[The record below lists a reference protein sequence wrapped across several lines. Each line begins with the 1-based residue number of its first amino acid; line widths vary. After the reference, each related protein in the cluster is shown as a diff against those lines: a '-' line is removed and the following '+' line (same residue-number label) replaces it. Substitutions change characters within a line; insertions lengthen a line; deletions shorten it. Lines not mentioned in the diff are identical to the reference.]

1 MKDEVIRIILEAKDR
16 LSKTVR
22 DAERNVNQSFGNIRN
37 DLKKTDR
44 DFDKFQNDFTRSLNK
59 SDSAMKRWSTS
70 MRQHLRG
77 VQKEIVKFNDTNIAA
92 GKVTRGP
99 GGQFQS
105 IRQQRIDEAEAR
117 RQARRDAIA
126 QSGPGRAFSAFQQ
139 GRSQAAELE
148 RQLREQIATTKE
160 NLADQKRKLE
170 ERIHLE
176 RESVIQEGNIKREQ
190 LRRDIV
196 QRNKNL
202 DAQILKITQAEA
214 NRQAKRDEAL
224 NNRIRKTNAA
234 FEDRRKKA
242 EDSLRDEIY
251 QRKQLFY
258 DEQYERKQ
266 KLRDD
271 IAEVNRS
278 PISKLARQ
286 KEIDALNKAYS
297 DTNRKEQRAR
307 DDAIRQLEIA
317 DDKIKRSDATARD
330 IAIAEQKS
338 AAAEI
343 RRKDSLATDDKVRK
357 LKAGASEVNKEDEV
371 ALSHKLRQRRQAA
384 ETEFRELRQGL
395 RTGANEA
402 DIVKEF
408 LASRK
413 AEQALNRDTSRLGT
427 TFRSAGNAF
436 GDFTRGL
443 RRGRSDLR
451 GVDNLARR
459 ADTGFAR
466 FGQTI
471 GRFTK
476 NIGNL
481 VNLRWYIL
489 ISAIQVLGQL
499 VLVLASNLISLA
511 SSAAMAASAL
521 GAGLAA
527 AAAQAIPVV
536 GLLAAAF
543 SRVTAAF
550 TAAQQAQKANAT
562 SSQDARAQ
570 AEAQT
575 AAQQSLTD
583 ALYSQKQAVQA
594 LADARK
600 QAQRDIVDAIFAE
613 RDANFALKDAE
624 FAVLDAKQRLRDLEN
639 QNRDSQQAVRDAEA
653 AVREAKARLA
663 AAKAE
668 GDQAEIE
675 QARVQLAV
683 AQQNLADAKGQAAQS
698 DSTKRQVAEQKLAV
712 KEAQQQ
718 LEEARVAAKRQRQD
732 TQEVVAAGVNGSKS
746 VVDALHGVAQA
757 NRDVADAQRGVT
769 DASRKQLSAGNLLQR
784 QLSQLDPAERELY
797 KVFRRV
803 YKNFKDTFRPITDI
817 IVRAVADAVSRFG
830 QVLNDH
836 QFTDAFRGLARA
848 IARGIGDLSKFFTSK
863 GFIKDF
869 VGFIHAAT
877 SNIPT
882 VIRII
887 ENLAGAFVGL
897 AKAGQ
902 PIVKDL
908 LGRFAGITGRF
919 AAAINSPASLRGGA
933 GGAGESPQRAQQQG
947 RETRGQKFIASAKTY
962 LDSWIKLAD
971 AIGRV
976 FRYLFQDAAPTG
988 NSLVLSMT
996 RMFNNLANFLRD
1008 NPQKVKRFFDSM
1020 FTSLKEISSV
1030 LFPLVKVLLSAFTGS
1045 NAAAFTQFTAQ
1056 VVLPGLT
1063 LMLELVSQFAKVL
1076 LFLTQLPGVKFF
1088 LQLLVA
1094 EKALNRVFPA
1104 TQRITDAVKRMGG
1117 WFFKAGEDGSRG
1129 FTKLW
1134 RAMRFTA
1141 FRIKYYAVLAR
1152 DQISRIGSGAKRAA
1166 DAIVAGSK
1174 RMVTALKNV
1183 VVQVGR
1189 FVYAMAVSALSAVKK
1204 FVIAIAT
1211 EAYNALKTFA
1221 TFIVETVIP
1230 RLYAMGVAMYV
1241 ALGPW
1246 GLIAAAVVILIGVI
1260 VLLLRHFHVLRP
1272 VINAIGDAFKFLFNW
1287 IKDHWKKIVNFIMW
1301 PFDQAI
1307 RLIKLFFVHIY
1318 NAFKSAV
1325 NWIKDHWKGLAQ
1337 VLIAIFLPGG
1347 IIIAAIWK
1355 WHDKILDIAKKIV
1368 FGIGHFFK
1376 RLPHLVLEA
1385 LKDLPGAIVGLFKNV
1400 GKKIAKE
1407 IFDFIPPKLRGPLAK
1422 ALHLGKDA
1430 FDIVTDPVGDVK
1442 GLYNQVFEKGG
1453 VVAGKDG
1460 KAVPVLAHA
1469 GEWVLNKKQQMKAAM
1484 HLDMPIQNLKHFLFG
1499 DPQKKRRKQR
1509 QDAADMH
1516 HHRGDIHASGGR
1528 VKGANGQPVRII
1540 AHAGEWILDKAQ
1552 QSKLARRFRES
1563 IAKVATFLF
1572 GEPKTKKKDSAPPHS
1587 PGTSTHGANTTHKKK
1602 RQRKGGKFFPYN
1614 LVGETDDNGNI
1625 VYFVEDTEE
1634 QFLELAKIDA
1644 LHMLR
1649 TNGKFIPRWIE
1660 KYGYH
1665 LKRFKNA
1672 AAMAKGYAE
1681 GGIVGMNTPT
1691 YDMGGVVNSPQS
1703 NYDTSAISNVGGNTN
1718 HKKIEQ
1724 NFKVHT
1730 QGETDWN
1737 YVMRLAAMHAESS
1750 F

>member
-1 MKDEVIRIILEAKDR
+1 VKDEVIRIILEAKDR
-16 LSKTVR
+16 LSNTVKN
-22 DAERNVNQSFGNIRN
+22 AERNINQSFGNIRN
-37 DLKKTDR
+37 DLRKTDK

-59 SDSAMKRWSTS
+59 SDSAMKRWSNNI
-70 MRQHLRG
+70 RGHLRS

-126 QSGPGRAFSAFQQ
+126 QSPVGRAVSSFRE
-139 GRSQAAELE
+139 GRQEAADLE
-148 RQLREQIATTKE
+148 RQLRARIASTKE
-160 NLADQKRKLE
+160 ELADRKKQLE
-170 ERIHLE
+170 EEIHLR
-176 RESVIQEGNIKREQ
+176 RESIIESANIAREQ
-190 LRRDIV
+190 LRREIV
-196 QRNKNL
+196 ERNKNL
-202 DAQILKITQAEA
+202 DAQILKLTQAEA

-251 QRKQLFY
+251 ARKQLFY
-258 DEQYERKQ
+258 DQQYIRKQ
-266 KLRDD
+266 ELRDN

-286 KEIDALNKAYS
+286 KEIDALNKAAA
-297 DTNRKEQRAR
+297 DVNRREQRKR
-307 DDAIRQLEIA
+307 DDAIRALEIA
-317 DDKIKRSDATARD
+317 DDKIKRSDATSRD

-371 ALSHKLRQRRQAA
+371 ALASQLRKRRQAA
-384 ETEFRELRQGL
+384 ETEFRALRQGL

-408 LASRK
+408 LEARK

-436 GDFTRGL
+436 GDFARGI

-451 GVDNLARR
+451 AVDSLARR

-471 GRFTK
+471 GRFTR

-511 SSAAMAASAL
+511 SSAAIAASAL

-527 AAAQAIPVV
+527 AVAQAIPVV

-575 AAQQSLTD
+575 AAQQRLTD
-583 ALYSQKQAVQA
+583 ALYNQKQAVQA

-624 FAVLDAKQRLRDLEN
+624 FGVLDAKQRLRDLEN
-639 QNRDSQQAVRDAEA
+639 QNRQNQQAVRDAEDA
-653 AVREAKARLA
+653 LREAKARLA

-675 QARVQLAV
+675 NAQVQLAL

-718 LEEARVAAKRQRQD
+718 LEEARVRAKRQRED
-732 TQEVVAAGVNGSKS
+732 TKEIVAAGVGGSKA

-769 DASRKQLSAGNLLQR
+769 DASKKQLSAGNLLQR
-784 QLSQLDPAERELY
+784 QLSQLDPAERQLY

-830 QVLNDH
+830 EVLNNR
-836 QFTDAFRGLARA
+836 QFIGAFRGLSRA

-863 GFIKDF
+863 GFINSF
-869 VGFIHAAT
+869 IEFIHAAT

-882 VIRII
+882 LIKIV
-887 ENLAGAFVGL
+887 EHLASAFVGL

-902 PIVKDL
+902 PVFKDL
-908 LGRFAGITGRF
+908 LGRFSRLTGSLSQ
-919 AAAINSPASLRGGA
+919 AINSPAAIRPGA
-933 GGAGESPQRAQQQG
+933 SGSGESPQRVQAAG
-947 RETRGQKFIASAKTY
+947 RETRGQKFIAGAKTY
-962 LDSWIKLAD
+962 LDSWIKLAV
-971 AIGRV
+971 AISRV
-976 FRYLFQDAAPTG
+976 FKYLFLDAAPSG
-988 NSLVLSMT
+988 NSLVLAMT
-996 RMFNNLANFLRD
+996 RMFNNLADFLRD
-1008 NPQKVKRFFDSM
+1008 NPQKVKRFFDGM
-1020 FTSLKEISSV
+1020 FTSLKQIAGV

-1104 TQRITDAVKRMGG
+1104 TQRVTDGVKRMIG

-1129 FTKLW
+1129 FRKIW
-1134 RAMRFTA
+1134 KAMQFTA

-1152 DQISRIGSGAKRAA
+1152 DQVSRIGNGAKRAA

-1183 VVQVGR
+1183 IVQIGK
-1189 FVYAMAVSALSAVKK
+1189 FVYAMTVSALNAVKR
-1204 FVIAIAT
+1204 FAIAIAT
-1211 EAYNALKTFA
+1211 TAYSALKTFVA
-1221 TFIVETVIP
+1221 FIAETVIP
-1230 RLYAMGVAMYV
+1230 ALYDLGIAMY
-1241 ALGPW
+1241 ASLGPW
-1246 GLIAAAVVILIGVI
+1246 GLIAFAVAALVAGIVI
-1260 VLLLRHFHVLRP
+1260 LLRHFHLLQP
-1272 VINAIGDAFKFLFNW
+1272 ILHWFENTFKTIFNW
-1287 IKDHWKKIVNFIMW
+1287 IKTNWKLLAAIIVAPFLAIPYAIYKFRDKIYGVFR
-1301 PFDQAI
+1301 AI
-1307 RLIKLFFVHIY
+1307 L
-1318 NAFKSAV
+1318 
-1325 NWIKDHWKGLAQ
+1325 NWVKDHWQTLAKI
-1337 VLIAIFLPGG
+1337 LIAIFVPGG
-1347 IIIAAIWK
+1347 IIILAIIK
-1355 WHDKILDIAKKIV
+1355 WHRQIFSIFKRVVSD
-1368 FGIGHFFK
+1368 IGHAFEK
-1376 RLPHLVLEA
+1376 LPGLIIKA
-1385 LKDLPGAIVGLFKNV
+1385 LKDLPHLLVSLFKNV
-1400 GKKIAKE
+1400 GKKIGQE
-1407 IFDFIPPKLRGPLAK
+1407 IFSWVPKKLRGPIAK
-1422 ALHLGKDA
+1422 ALGISKDV
-1430 FDIVTDPVGDVK
+1430 FDIATDPVGDIKK
-1442 GLYNQVFEKGG
+1442 GAGAISGLFHARGG
-1453 VVAGKDG
+1453 VIGEGGTHRGTSPRGTDTV
-1460 KAVPVLAHA
+1460 KAWLSP
-1469 GEWVLNKKQQMKAAM
+1469 GEWVLNKAQQ
-1484 HLDMPIQNLKHFLFG
+1484 LKLAQRLKESTGQLSAYLFG
-1499 DPQKKRRKQR
+1499 TN
-1509 QDAADMH
+1509 
-1516 HHRGDIHASGGR
+1516 RGQGKPSEGTPH
-1528 VKGANGQPVRII
+1528 
-1540 AHAGEWILDKAQ
+1540 
-1552 QSKLARRFRES
+1552 
-1563 IAKVATFLF
+1563 VAT
-1572 GEPKTKKKDSAPPHS
+1572 
-1587 PGTSTHGANTTHKKK
+1587 
-1602 RQRKGGKFFPYN
+1602 RGGKKTTVKHYQNFN
-1614 LVGETDDNGNI
+1614 LVNQTDDNGNI
-1625 VYFVEDTEE
+1625 VRFI
-1634 QFLELAKIDA
+1634 ELDDGSFAEVTAKDA
-1644 LHMLR
+1644 KHIQR
-1649 TNGKFIPRWIE
+1649 THGNFIPRYIRRDAHGFT
-1660 KYGYH
+1660 KAGQKH
-1665 LKRFKNA
+1665 LRNIKA
-1672 AAMAKGYAE
+1672 IHGGYAL
-1681 GGIVGMNTPT
+1681 GGIVPSFA
-1691 YDMGGVVNSPQS
+1691 MGGVVSSPQA
-1703 NYDTSAISNVGGNTN
+1703 NYGGQNISSTADNSK
-1718 HKKIEQ
+1718 HQKKIEQ

-1737 YVMRLAAMHAESS
+1737 YVMRLAAMHADSS